1 MAIIKSLAVGK
12 AKGSMQNITYRCL
25 GGDTIGQG
33 KVAFPSIPRTN
44 RQMALRV
51 KWANL
56 VNVWQALEGV
66 WHPSFEQAVGRVSD
80 FNLFMSRNL
89 TGSAGVYLTSSQAKA
104 NASVAAA
111 YCVTEGSL
119 VSIDSQIAN
128 GVLKSDISI
137 GDLAIDEETTVA
149 DFSNA
154 VVRNNSDWAYGD
166 QISFISLEQRVDSV
180 TGKPY
185 VFARMEELTLNGD
198 RDDEL
203 LADVVSPEAF
213 SVVDNKISTGASV
226 QGAAAYIHSRYQN
239 GKTLVSTQSLV
250 AANSILAQYQSDT
263 AKNEAII
270 SYGGKVTN
278 EFLTPEIDVT
288 L

>member
-33 KVAFPSIPRTN
+33 KVAFPSIPRTR
-44 RQMALRV
+44 RQMLRRV
-51 KWANL
+51 RWANI

-80 FNLFMSRNL
+80 FNLFMARNL
-89 TGSAGVYLTSSQAKA
+89 TGSTGVYLTSSQAKA
-104 NASVAAA
+104 NASVAAP

-154 VVRNNSDWAYGD
+154 VVQNNSDWAYGD

-185 VFARMEELTLNGD
+185 VFARMEEITLDGD
-198 RDDEL
+198 ADSEL

-213 SVVDNKISTGASV
+213 SIVDNKIGTGASV
-226 QGAAAYIHSRYQN
+226 QGAAAYIHSRYQ
-239 GKTLVSTQSLV
+239 GGRTLVSTQSLV
-250 AANSILAQYQSDT
+250 VANSILAQYQSDT
-263 AKNEAII
+263 ARDEAIV
-270 SYGGKVTN
+270 SYGGKLTN